1 MGVED
6 TLKLSPAR
14 MVPVTAQSGFM
25 WCKLPAVYSVVF
37 YYKRALLII
46 CLSTVDAPTR
56 TLLLKT

>member
-25 WCKLPAVYSVVF
+25 WCKLPAV
-37 YYKRALLII
+37 LQ
-46 CLSTVDAPTR
+46 
-56 TLLLKT
+56 